1 MPMNKELLHA
11 FLYRAIPTSEFLA
24 MSEPLDN
31 LQGEERITFQNQLAK
46 EIEAKYPLDPEWA
59 PKTKTSAPD
68 TAETNNSPSLQTIS

>member
-1 MPMNKELLHA
+1 ME
-11 FLYRAIPTSEFLA
+11 
-24 MSEPLDN
+24 
-31 LQGEERITFQNQLAK
+31 ITRRQHMAVALAK